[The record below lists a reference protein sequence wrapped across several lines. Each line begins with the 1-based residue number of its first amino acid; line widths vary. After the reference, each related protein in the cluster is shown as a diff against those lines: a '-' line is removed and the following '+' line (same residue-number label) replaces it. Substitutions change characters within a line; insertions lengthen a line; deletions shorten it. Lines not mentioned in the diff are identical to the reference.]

1 MKIAIIDDLPTDQN
15 TLLAVLPSCFQELGF
30 SIIKLDIF
38 SSGEALLETFQTG
51 SYDILFMDIYMSGIT
66 GMETAQRIRELD
78 TSVKI
83 VFISTSNEFAAESY
97 EVHADF
103 YLLKPYSRE
112 QIIKMLSSIHLSL
125 YEQNRILVLEDGQK
139 LLLHSIV
146 YTSYHGHYETIY
158 LQDGTSIRLRTSHTS
173 FCEVLAPFSFF
184 ISCNKGMLVNLEK
197 VEQLTPDC
205 FILTN
210 QDRIPISRRRYPE
223 IQKAYADYLI
233 AITRRQ
239 D

>member
-15 TLLAVLPSCFQELGF
+15 TLLTVLPSCFQELGF

-103 YLLKPYSRE
+103 YLLKPYSR
-112 QIIKMLSSIHLSL
+112 
-125 YEQNRILVLEDGQK
+125 
-139 LLLHSIV
+139 
-146 YTSYHGHYETIY
+146 
-158 LQDGTSIRLRTSHTS
+158 
-173 FCEVLAPFSFF
+173 
-184 ISCNKGMLVNLEK
+184 
-197 VEQLTPDC
+197 
-205 FILTN
+205 
-210 QDRIPISRRRYPE
+210 
-223 IQKAYADYLI
+223 
-233 AITRRQ
+233 
-239 D
+239 

>member
-15 TLLAVLPSCFQELGF
+15 TLLAILPSCFQELGF

-38 SSGEALLETFQTG
+38 SSGEALLETFQAG

-66 GMETAQRIRELD
+66 GIETAQRIRELD

-97 EVHADF
+97 AVHADF

-112 QIIKMLSSIHLSL
+112 QILKMLSSIHLSL

-158 LQDGTSIRLRTSHTS
+158 LQDGTSIRLRTSHTR

-233 AITRRQ
+233 AITRRP